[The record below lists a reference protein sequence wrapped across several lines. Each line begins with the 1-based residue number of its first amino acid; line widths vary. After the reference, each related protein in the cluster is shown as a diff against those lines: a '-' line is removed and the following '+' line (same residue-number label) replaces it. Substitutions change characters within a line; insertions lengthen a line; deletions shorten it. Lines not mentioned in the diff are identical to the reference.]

1 MSPGVPRPQVF
12 RLLCNHLPGLAW
24 RGASNKHGKGDEAS
38 SLWLGYKGS
47 GFSLA
52 HPSLPFSPLLTL
64 MDPAAVLGAAPWNSP
79 HGIEDLWAANSHVG
93 EPGRGPSPGRPL
105 GYRLQSCEGP

>member
-64 MDPAAVLGAAPWNSP
+64 MDLAAMLGRISFYGLIFCCTTVSFW
-79 HGIEDLWAANSHVG
+79 
-93 EPGRGPSPGRPL
+93 
-105 GYRLQSCEGP
+105 RLSARMQRHEEIKESVTPIL